1 MKSLVR
7 WYYLIT
13 KRNQC
18 FRSPLNQRVTKW
30 GNIVEWGDEYLGR
43 NWWYR
48 PNKLNMYDKER
59 IYRKVV

>member
-18 FRSPLNQRVTKW
+18 FRNPLNQRVTKW
-30 GNIVEWGDEYLGR
+30 GNIVEWGDVYLGK

-48 PNKLNMYDKER
+48 PNLK
-59 IYRKVV
+59 